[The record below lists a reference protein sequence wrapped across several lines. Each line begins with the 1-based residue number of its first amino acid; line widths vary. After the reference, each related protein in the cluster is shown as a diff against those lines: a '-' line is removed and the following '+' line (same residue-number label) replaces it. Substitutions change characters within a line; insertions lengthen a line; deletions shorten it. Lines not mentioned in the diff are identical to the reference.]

1 MAGNIDAIRKILT
14 TGIGAALMTEES
26 LSKFLSEI
34 KLPRD
39 AKNFLI
45 KQAQRRKEDLANV
58 IAQELKEFLTR
69 INIHEELRK
78 AFIGMKI
85 DVQATIHVDKKGTK
99 INVTKSTTSRP
110 KTRKTKRSPKRK
122 K

>member
-1 MAGNIDAIRKILT
+1 MAGNLDAIRKILT